1 MSIVPAEKSAQKIVL
16 AVRRQRER
24 EMRIYSHSTI
34 FYWWPV
40 WVIGYVMAAI
50 TFSEGSRAV
59 VVPAGS
65 VYDVAQHAIVLP
77 AGSADPG
84 MGGSEIGQRS
94 AESKDLGVVFTVVL
108 LLVVFI
114 TNTPLRGLWSGIAVL
129 LIAVMTVTFAWMGVW
144 PQILAFF
151 GRISIHMNMGF
162 YVCFSSLLLLLWASV
177 VFGFDRM
184 HYWKFRP
191 GQLTYESMFGGGQ
204 KSYDT
209 SGMLFEKLRDDPF
222 RHWLLGMGS
231 GDLVI
236 NTSGAQR
243 EHLQIPNVLSLESHP
258 GAIAEH
264 GFGTPGVTVGRTR

>member
-1 MSIVPAEKSAQKIVL
+1 
-16 AVRRQRER
+16 
-24 EMRIYSHSTI
+24 
-34 FYWWPV
+34 
-40 WVIGYVMAAI
+40 VIGYVMAAI

-243 EHLQIPNVLSLESHP
+243 EHLQIPNVLSLNRILARLQNMVSERP
-258 GAIAEH
+258 E
-264 GFGTPGVTVGRTR
+264 

>member
-1 MSIVPAEKSAQKIVL
+1 MSIVQAEKPAEKVILHVTPEH
-16 AVRRQRER
+16 VPEI
-24 EMRIYSHSTI
+24 RIYSHSTI

-40 WVIGYVMAAI
+40 WVTGFVMAAI
-50 TFSEGSRAV
+50 TLSEGSRAA
-59 VVPAGS
+59 VVPTGS
-65 VYDVAQHAIVLP
+65 VYDDARHAIVLP
-77 AGSADPG
+77 AGTAHAG
-84 MGGSEIGQRS
+84 AGGSEIGERS
-94 AESKDLGVVFTVVL
+94 AESKNLGVVFSIIL

-129 LIAVMTVTFAWMGVW
+129 LVAVMTVTFAWMGVW

-162 YVCFSSLLLLLWASV
+162 YIFFSSLLFLLWALV

-191 GQLTYESMFGGGQ
+191 GQLTYESAFGGGQ

-236 NTSGAQR
+236 NTSGAQC
-243 EHLQIPNVLSLESHP
+243 EHLQIPNVLFLNRILIRLQNMVSERP
-258 GAIAEH
+258 E
-264 GFGTPGVTVGRTR
+264 